1 MTHPTMDD
9 LVAGFI
15 ARRRQIE
22 AIEADA
28 KVRMAPIKK
37 EMELIETAMTKL
49 MDEAGSLSVRTLNG
63 TAYKQKWTKA
73 RVDDWEQTL
82 AYIQQ
87 HDRYDLLVRQV
98 NKTAVLDTPEPIPGV
113 AVEHGYRIG
122 VRTSG
127 KEPADVA

>member
-28 KVRMAPIKK
+28 KARVAPIKQ
-37 EMELIETAMTKL
+37 ELELIETAMTKL
-49 MDEAGSLSVRTLNG
+49 MDVLGPEAGKTPYG
-63 TAYKQKWTKA
+63 TAYQRRWTSVRA
-73 RVDDWEQTL
+73 ADWEQTL
-82 AYIQQ
+82 AFIRQ

-98 NKTAVLDTPEPIPGV
+98 NKPAVLESPVPIPGV
-113 AVEHGYRIG
+113 AIERGYQIR
-122 VRTSG
+122 VRPSG
-127 KEPADVA
+127 EEPADVA

>member
-28 KVRMAPIKK
+28 KVRIAPIKQ

-73 RVDDWEQTL
+73 RVDDWEQAL
-82 AYIQQ
+82 AFIRQ

-98 NKTAVLDTPEPIPGV
+98 NKTAVLESPVPIPGV
-113 AVEHGYRIG
+113 AIERGYQII
-122 VRTSG
+122 VRPSG
-127 KEPADVA
+127 EEPADVA